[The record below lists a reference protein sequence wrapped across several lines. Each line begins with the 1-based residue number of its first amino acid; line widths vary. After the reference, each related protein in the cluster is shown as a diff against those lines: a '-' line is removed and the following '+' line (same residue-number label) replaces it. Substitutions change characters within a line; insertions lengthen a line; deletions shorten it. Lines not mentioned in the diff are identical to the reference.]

1 MAEAVSILEALT
13 AKSREQLM
21 RHARPRHF
29 TAGSALFYKG
39 DDGSWLYLI
48 EQGLVEISLMSLQG
62 KKATLNH
69 LGPGEVIGELSAL
82 DQLPRSADAL
92 ALTDTGGLV
101 IPKQRLAEVL
111 RDDSDACL
119 EVIRLLCSR
128 VRNASDMFENRAVAP
143 ASVRLA
149 HCVLTLIRK
158 WGETDEQ
165 GILHLSQ
172 QLSQAELGEFA
183 GLARENVN
191 RLLKEWQALGWL
203 QFHRGQLTVL
213 DAPAL
218 QAILDQ
224 SE

>member
-1 MAEAVSILEALT
+1 MSELNSIVEALSP
-13 AKSREQLM
+13 ASQQQLM
-21 RHARPRHF
+21 QHSRARHF
-29 TAGSALFYKG
+29 PAGSALFYKG

-48 EQGLVEISLMSLQG
+48 ESGLVEISLMSVEG

-69 LGPGEVIGELSAL
+69 LGPGELIGELSAL

-92 ALTDTGGLV
+92 ALADTDGLV

-128 VRNASDMFENRAVAP
+128 VRNASDMFEHRAVAP

-149 HCVLTLIRK
+149 HCLLTLIRK
-158 WGETDEQ
+158 WGEADDQ
-165 GILHLSQ
+165 GTQRLSQ

-191 RLLKEWQALGWL
+191 RLLKEWQLLGWL
-203 QFHRGQLTVL
+203 RFHRGELTVL
-213 DAPAL
+213 DTEAL
-218 QAILDQ
+218 QAIQDRH
-224 SE
+224 E